1 MACLQTMETLD
12 ETAVEALRPLIANL
26 PDPFVRAELNGFVD
40 HDHGMML
47 ASGGRFAESV
57 SFFTSSIANKEQ
69 SLAGTDDPGL
79 LVESLISSLW
89 SRGWVYTTL
98 GLINEARVDYT
109 RAIALSDERGLSAR
123 AATARHGLGNVDLR
137 LGNVPA

>member
-1 MACLQTMETLD
+1 MPGVIEAASELHRRAVDASCVGNVKEALRLARRGMTVLDSAPPADGGPAAEWLRVRIRLACLQTMETLD

-57 SFFTSSIANKEQ
+57 SF
-69 SLAGTDDPGL
+69 
-79 LVESLISSLW
+79 
-89 SRGWVYTTL
+89 SRRPSRTRNRASPAPTTL
-98 GLINEARVDYT
+98 ACWSSR
-109 RAIALSDERGLSAR
+109 
-123 AATARHGLGNVDLR
+123 
-137 LGNVPA
+137 